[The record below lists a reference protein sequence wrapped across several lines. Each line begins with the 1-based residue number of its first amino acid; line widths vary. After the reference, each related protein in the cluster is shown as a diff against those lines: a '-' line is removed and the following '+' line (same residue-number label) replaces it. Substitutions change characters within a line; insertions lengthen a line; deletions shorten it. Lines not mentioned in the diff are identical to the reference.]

1 MADGFGTAAVPSRSG
16 DRRRG
21 CPAVIGEVNRE
32 GIAGHEGGSMG
43 WAGEKVAMVAGGA
56 PIRSPSSHPALTN
69 TESQEAGLWL
79 WRGEALPPPSAPPPK
94 SRIEPESR
102 VQQILGSMVPAARW
116 AGWMA
121 LLGGLA
127 VALLAASAML
137 HPTPPEESVSVDTPA
152 VSLSPVPSATVV
164 PPSVAPAPADLTE
177 AQSDQTEV
185 PPAAQT
191 LARPAET
198 RVAKSRAQPPRTV
211 RKTQASPVR
220 RVTPTLIPGVLTPPS
235 MTWRG
240 GGY

>member
-1 MADGFGTAAVPSRSG
+1 
-16 DRRRG
+16 
-21 CPAVIGEVNRE
+21 
-32 GIAGHEGGSMG
+32 MG
-43 WAGEKVAMVAGGA
+43 RVDEKVAMVTGGA
-56 PIRSPSSHPALTN
+56 PNRSPSSHPALSN

-79 WRGEALPPPSAPPPK
+79 WRGEALPPPSAPRPNRA
-94 SRIEPESR
+94 SSANR
-102 VQQILGSMVPAARW
+102 VQQILGSMVPAARC

-137 HPTPPEESVSVDTPA
+137 HPTPQEESVSVDTPA
-152 VSLSPVPSATVV
+152 VSLPPVPSDIVV
-164 PPSVAPAPADLTE
+164 RPSVAPAPAELTE

-185 PPAAQT
+185 PLAPAAQT

-198 RVAKSRAQPPRTV
+198 RVAKSHAQPPRTV
-211 RKTQASPVR
+211 RKTYASPVR
-220 RVTPTLIPGVLTPPS
+220 RGPPTLIPGVLTPPS